1 MRHPAKRC
9 TYDDTL
15 LVTVLVLVIAGL
27 VLLTSISAY
36 NGNVKFHDSFYY
48 LKKQGFATGLGLVG
62 MAVVSRID
70 YHRWIPLAVP
80 GYLLSILLGVA
91 VLLFGEEYNGS
102 KRWLSLG
109 PVSFQPSEFAKV
121 AVIVFLSWLIEK
133 NIKKMGKFK
142 SIVLTMLTI
151 LPIVG
156 LVGASNLSTAII
168 ILGIGAVMIFT
179 ASPKYLQF
187 FWMIAGGA
195 GFMTIFLALESYR
208 LERIAI
214 WRNPEKYEKGYQTLQ
229 GLYAIGSGGLF
240 GRGLGNSVQ
249 KLGFLPEAQNDMIF
263 SIICEELGLVGAGIL
278 IGVFLILIWRFFVIA
293 AKAED
298 LTGALIA
305 TGAMAHMMIQIILNI
320 AVVTNSIPNTGIT
333 LPFISY
339 GGTSVIFL
347 LLEMG
352 LVLSVSGY
360 SGRNQ
365 KKEMRPENGAGE
377 R

>member
-263 SIICEELGLVGAGIL
+263 SVICEELGLFGA
-278 IGVFLILIWRFFVIA
+278 VCLILLYLLIIWRLMIIA
-293 AKAED
+293 NNASD
-298 LTGALIA
+298 LYGALIVV
-305 TGAMAHMMIQIILNI
+305 GIMAHLSIQVLLNI
-320 AVVTNSIPNTGIT
+320 AVVTNTIPNTGVS

-339 GGTSVIFL
+339 GGTSISIL
-347 LLEMG
+347 LAEMG
-352 LVLSVSGY
+352 LALSVSRGI
-360 SGRNQ
+360 
-365 KKEMRPENGAGE
+365 KLEVA
-377 R
+377 